1 MPGPPEMRPMTTAT
15 DCRGWRLK
23 AELPGE
29 GLRSNQHQLP
39 FLPSRCCGL
48 DFVVRP
54 RPSVAPPCT
63 LLPASLLKA
72 LSISLELT
80 EMDRQ
85 TPVFSGQSVDIF
97 QVLFFLLP
105 GRQMLPRVH
114 PGGGED
120 SNFVLFSSTWSYER
134 QGGEQGVR
142 GDASAPGRSRTVL

>member
-1 MPGPPEMRPMTTAT
+1 MTAAADCPERH
-15 DCRGWRLK
+15 LK

-29 GLRSNQHQLP
+29 GLRSYQRQLP
-39 FLPSRCCGL
+39 VLPSCCRGL

-63 LLPASLLKA
+63 LLLESLLKA

-85 TPVFSGQSVDIF
+85 TPVSSGQSVDIF
-97 QVLFFLLP
+97 QVLFFLLL

-114 PGGGED
+114 PGGED
-120 SNFVLFSSTWSYER
+120 SNFVLFSSTWSSER
-134 QGGEQGVR
+134 QGGEQGMR
-142 GDASAPGRSRTVL
+142 GDAPMPDLSQTML

>member
-1 MPGPPEMRPMTTAT
+1 MTAAADCPE
-15 DCRGWRLK
+15 GQLK
-23 AELPGE
+23 AELPDE

-39 FLPSRCCGL
+39 VLPSCCRGL

-85 TPVFSGQSVDIF
+85 TPVISGQSVDIF

-120 SNFVLFSSTWSYER
+120 SKFVLFSSTWSYER
-134 QGGEQGVR
+134 QGGEQGMR
-142 GDASAPGRSRTVL
+142 GDAPMPDLSWTML